1 MSETPQS
8 KPSEQLNFLGIG
20 ITILVIIALTFLID
34 LDSVRSWVEQAGIWG
49 PVIFILLKISTIVIA
64 PLSGSPLYPL
74 VGLLF
79 GFWPGILY
87 IEIGDFL
94 GYSIAFFISRFF
106 GEKFV
111 SKLLSDNEEGM
122 LARIVKHASTP
133 KGFLH
138 ACLTLF
144 AMPEIL
150 AYGAGLTKISY
161 WRFISTMMPITL
173 IGASF
178 FVFIGSIIQGSDN
191 SFLIGFG
198 LPAVGVVA
206 MIIGGTL
213 FTKAITKKED

>member
-1 MSETPQS
+1 MNESPHP

-20 ITILVIIALTFLID
+20 FTILIIVALTFLID
-34 LDSVRSWVEQAGIWG
+34 LDSVRVWVEKAGVWG
-49 PVIFILLKISTIVIA
+49 PIVFILLKIATIVIA

-94 GYSIAFFISRFF
+94 GYSIAFMLSRIF

-111 SKLLSDNEEGM
+111 TKLLSDNEEGM

-150 AYGAGLTKISY
+150 AYGAGLTRIPY
-161 WRFISTMMPITL
+161 WRFISTMIPITL
-173 IGASF
+173 VGASL
-178 FVFIGSIIQGSDN
+178 FVFIGSIIQGGN
-191 SFLIGFG
+191 GSFLIGFG
-198 LPAVGVVA
+198 LPALGVIA

-213 FTKAITKKED
+213 FTKEIVKKGN